1 MIVTCLAVI
10 MATLVVWVLAVRQKR
25 LRDAKSQCQYQNK
38 AHIDTPLIAH
48 AITQK
53 VPISLMMSTLSLP
66 LAPDGATDYLV
77 PNQSLKAISDTL
89 TYRKNGAPGRIR
101 TCDPQ
106 IRNLVLYPA
115 ELRAQPFA
123 HDACSL

>member
-38 AHIDTPLIAH
+38 AHIDTPLVAH

-53 VPISLMMSTLSLP
+53 VPVSLMMSMLSAHTTHSLAAGSERRLP
-66 LAPDGATDYLV
+66 
-77 PNQSLKAISDTL
+77 
-89 TYRKNGAPGRIR
+89 R
-101 TCDPQ
+101 
-106 IRNLVLYPA
+106 
-115 ELRAQPFA
+115 
-123 HDACSL
+123 